1 MTKSDQFRENA
12 GNCALLAE
20 RAIDAPT
27 FKRYRMEEARKA
39 LRNRFG
45 PTARS
50 LLLSTRCGFCWMRV
64 RVRFE
69 ISPDASPRYLPSC
82 HQASGR

>member
-39 LRNRFG
+39 LAEEQVWPDGEVSASVYEMRFLLD
-45 PTARS
+45 ARQS
-50 LLLSTRCGFCWMRV
+50 AV
-64 RVRFE
+64 RD
-69 ISPDASPRYLPSC
+69 IA
-82 HQASGR
+82 